1 MVEIDPLTG
10 LPKELLALE
19 EIGKEQQ
26 LSTDQQRLEKLWD
39 AYEQQEKDLNAAL
52 DRSTELERILERKNT
67 YPEVGKHVF
76 KLPDIGE
83 GVVEGEIVKWNVKPG
98 DTVKEDEPLV
108 EIMTDKATVAIP
120 SKVNGKVVST
130 TGKPGDMIPVGAELI
145 VFEVDG
151 AGSSDPEPEPKSEP
165 KPETKGKQTKII
177 ENIESVTDSK
187 LSNVEQMEKLI
198 QLRNNGGITHEEFEE
213 MKREIIG

>member
-52 DRSTELERILERKNT
+52 DRIAELERILEGKNT
-67 YPEVGKHVF
+67 YPEEGKHVF
-76 KLPDIGE
+76 KLPDVGE

-120 SKVNGKVVST
+120 STVNGKVVST

-151 AGSSDPEPEPKSEP
+151 AGSSDPEPKSEP
-165 KPETKGKQTKII
+165 EPKQTKII

-198 QLRNNGGITHEEFEE
+198 QLRNNGGITHEEFKQ
-213 MKREIIG
+213 MKKEILGK